1 MLSINTNLSA
11 MMTTRSLYN
20 ANQSTQTSLQ
30 RLSTS
35 QRINSAKDDA
45 AGLMVSKGLEVEI
58 KGLNI
63 ARRNALD
70 GTAMMQVAEGGLSSI
85 QDGLQRLSEIALL
98 SANDTTSDDVRAGYQ
113 KEADSIV
120 ADIQRIAENTKYG
133 SIDLLGAGAEARTL
147 QIGTTA
153 SSTMDS
159 GIHAGGLV
167 DFASGTALDDILSG
181 DFDVSTRTAAS
192 SLVGTVDDAINKV
205 SEMRGTFGGTINAL
219 EGIAD
224 RNSAN
229 AINLSQAHSRIVDTD
244 VAAEMSNLVA
254 AQLKQQVGV
263 AMLGQANASSQ
274 IVLSLLQ

>member
-1 MLSINTNLSA
+1 MLSINTNIASMFSSRNIYSA
-11 MMTTRSLYN
+11 SQ
-20 ANQSTQTSLQ
+20 AAQTSLQ
-30 RLSTS
+30 RLSS
-35 QRINSAKDDA
+35 GERINSAKDDA
-45 AGLMVSKGLEVEI
+45 AGLMISKGLETEI

-70 GTAMMQVAEGGLSSI
+70 GVAMMQVAEGGLGSI
-85 QDGLQRLSEIALL
+85 QDGLIRLSELALL
-98 SANDTTSDDVRAGYQ
+98 SASDTSSDDVRTGYQ

-120 ADIQRIAENTKYG
+120 ADIQRISENTKYG
-133 SIDLLGAGAEARTL
+133 DIDLLGTGATAKTL

-159 GIHAGGLV
+159 GIHADGLA
-167 DFASGTALDDILSG
+167 DFASGTALDDILDG
-181 DFDVSTRTAAS
+181 TFDISTQTAAS
-192 SLVGTVDDAINKV
+192 SLVGTVDGAIDKV
-205 SEMRGTFGGTINAL
+205 SEMRGVFGGTINAL

-229 AINLSQAHSRIVDTD
+229 SINLSEARSRIVDTD
-244 VAAEMSNLVA
+244 VATEMANLAA

-274 IVLSLLQ
+274 MILSLL